1 MTNTAKILNFG
12 RGNFAGQERNV
23 ADLDDGYARLS
34 NMLLEAYSGA
44 DLTKRQFKVLLAILR
59 KTYGWNKPM
68 DRITDSQL
76 SEITK
81 LPVKRCNE
89 AKLELV
95 RMNIIKQQ
103 GGMFGPNKNIAA
115 QMVNFDREQMRRIA
129 NNMPEQYDEKPQV
142 QQVAQ
147 IINGVFSQLLATFP
161 ASLANRDQNEVNEIR
176 RQWVLAFREN
186 GITTMEQVNAGM
198 RVARRQNR
206 PFLPSPGQFVA
217 WCREEASVTAGLP
230 NVSELVDM
238 VYEYCRKRGLY
249 PDAESYPWKSNAH
262 YWLVTNLYQ
271 NMRANALTDA
281 ELRRKAADELVHMTA
296 RINRGEAIP
305 EPVKQLPVMG
315 GRPLNRAQAL
325 AKIAEI
331 KAKFGLKGASV

>member
-76 SEITK
+76 
-81 LPVKRCNE
+81 
-89 AKLELV
+89 
-95 RMNIIKQQ
+95 
-103 GGMFGPNKNIAA
+103 
-115 QMVNFDREQMRRIA
+115 
-129 NNMPEQYDEKPQV
+129 
-142 QQVAQ
+142 
-147 IINGVFSQLLATFP
+147 
-161 ASLANRDQNEVNEIR
+161 
-176 RQWVLAFREN
+176 LAFREN

>member
-1 MTNTAKILNFG
+1 MG
-12 RGNFAGQERNV
+12 RN
-23 ADLDDGYARLS
+23 DLLIR
-34 NMLLEAYSGA
+34 
-44 DLTKRQFKVLLAILR
+44 TF
-59 KTYGWNKPM
+59 
-68 DRITDSQL
+68 
-76 SEITK
+76 
-81 LPVKRCNE
+81 
-89 AKLELV
+89 
-95 RMNIIKQQ
+95 
-103 GGMFGPNKNIAA
+103 PN
-115 QMVNFDREQMRRIA
+115 REQ
-129 NNMPEQYDEKPQV
+129 
-142 QQVAQ
+142 
-147 IINGVFSQLLATFP
+147 
-161 ASLANRDQNEVNEIR
+161 NELNEIR

-217 WCREEASVTAGLP
+217 WCREEASVIAGLP

>member
-1 MTNTAKILNFG
+1 
-12 RGNFAGQERNV
+12 
-23 ADLDDGYARLS
+23 
-34 NMLLEAYSGA
+34 
-44 DLTKRQFKVLLAILR
+44 
-59 KTYGWNKPM
+59 
-68 DRITDSQL
+68 
-76 SEITK
+76 
-81 LPVKRCNE
+81 
-89 AKLELV
+89 
-95 RMNIIKQQ
+95 
-103 GGMFGPNKNIAA
+103 
-115 QMVNFDREQMRRIA
+115 
-129 NNMPEQYDEKPQV
+129 
-142 QQVAQ
+142 
-147 IINGVFSQLLATFP
+147 
-161 ASLANRDQNEVNEIR
+161 
-176 RQWVLAFREN
+176 
-186 GITTMEQVNAGM
+186 
-198 RVARRQNR
+198 
-206 PFLPSPGQFVA
+206 
-217 WCREEASVTAGLP
+217 LP

-325 AKIAEI
+325 AKIAEL

>member
-1 MTNTAKILNFG
+1 
-12 RGNFAGQERNV
+12 
-23 ADLDDGYARLS
+23 
-34 NMLLEAYSGA
+34 
-44 DLTKRQFKVLLAILR
+44 
-59 KTYGWNKPM
+59 
-68 DRITDSQL
+68 
-76 SEITK
+76 
-81 LPVKRCNE
+81 
-89 AKLELV
+89 
-95 RMNIIKQQ
+95 
-103 GGMFGPNKNIAA
+103 
-115 QMVNFDREQMRRIA
+115 
-129 NNMPEQYDEKPQV
+129 
-142 QQVAQ
+142 
-147 IINGVFSQLLATFP
+147 
-161 ASLANRDQNEVNEIR
+161 
-176 RQWVLAFREN
+176 
-186 GITTMEQVNAGM
+186 
-198 RVARRQNR
+198 
-206 PFLPSPGQFVA
+206 VA
-217 WCREEASVTAGLP
+217 WCREEASVIAGLP

>member
-1 MTNTAKILNFG
+1 
-12 RGNFAGQERNV
+12 
-23 ADLDDGYARLS
+23 
-34 NMLLEAYSGA
+34 
-44 DLTKRQFKVLLAILR
+44 
-59 KTYGWNKPM
+59 
-68 DRITDSQL
+68 
-76 SEITK
+76 
-81 LPVKRCNE
+81 
-89 AKLELV
+89 
-95 RMNIIKQQ
+95 
-103 GGMFGPNKNIAA
+103 
-115 QMVNFDREQMRRIA
+115 
-129 NNMPEQYDEKPQV
+129 
-142 QQVAQ
+142 
-147 IINGVFSQLLATFP
+147 
-161 ASLANRDQNEVNEIR
+161 
-176 RQWVLAFREN
+176 
-186 GITTMEQVNAGM
+186 ITTMEQVSAGM

-217 WCREEASVTAGLP
+217 WCREEASVNAGLP

-281 ELRRKAADELVHMTA
+281 ELRRKAADELTCMTA
-296 RINRGEAIP
+296 RINRGETIP

>member
-1 MTNTAKILNFG
+1 M
-12 RGNFAGQERNV
+12 
-23 ADLDDGYARLS
+23 
-34 NMLLEAYSGA
+34 
-44 DLTKRQFKVLLAILR
+44 
-59 KTYGWNKPM
+59 
-68 DRITDSQL
+68 
-76 SEITK
+76 
-81 LPVKRCNE
+81 
-89 AKLELV
+89 
-95 RMNIIKQQ
+95 
-103 GGMFGPNKNIAA
+103 KNIAA
-115 QMVNFDREQMRRIA
+115 QMVNFDCEQMRRIA

-147 IINGVFSQLLATFP
+147 IINGVFRQLLATFP
-161 ASLANRDQNEVNEIR
+161 ASLANRDQNELNEIR

-198 RVARRQNR
+198 RV
-206 PFLPSPGQFVA
+206 
-217 WCREEASVTAGLP
+217 
-230 NVSELVDM
+230 
-238 VYEYCRKRGLY
+238 GLY

-281 ELRRKAADELVHMTA
+281 ELRRKAADELTCMTA
-296 RINRGEAIP
+296 RINRGETIP

>member
-1 MTNTAKILNFG
+1 M
-12 RGNFAGQERNV
+12 
-23 ADLDDGYARLS
+23 
-34 NMLLEAYSGA
+34 
-44 DLTKRQFKVLLAILR
+44 
-59 KTYGWNKPM
+59 
-68 DRITDSQL
+68 
-76 SEITK
+76 
-81 LPVKRCNE
+81 
-89 AKLELV
+89 
-95 RMNIIKQQ
+95 
-103 GGMFGPNKNIAA
+103 KNIAA

-281 ELRRKAADELVHMTA
+281 ELRRKAADELVHMTGMRVARRQNRPFLPSPGQFVAWCREEASVTAGLPNVSELVDMVYEYCRKRGLYPDAESYPWKSNAHYWLVTNLYQNMRANALTDAELRRKAADELVHMTA